1 MSTELVNGIYLIKNT
16 GSGKYLNVWGI
27 DQVGNS
33 RNVNQYDLSAELS
46 QVFWVQKTTTGVLK
60 LSSIIKDANGAYYSL
75 NVNTNTFNA
84 NLYKET
90 ASNDQDSALAFESVG
105 NGNYKIRVGT
115 KYDGNTYFL
124 TALGNVNGT
133 NLVGRVNGNV
143 VWATEAENSAYQVW
157 AFEYMA
163 PYRSTYDI
171 RKLDAQIFLHK
182 FYQSTCEIDAKAG
195 TVLCMELVKALQKIL
210 LNIST
215 DDEGYGYF
223 GEKTLAACPT
233 MQTGMAT
240 TERNKKLVTLFCH
253 AMFCKGYST
262 TAIYDSF
269 NANVANGVKKI
280 QADMGM
286 PQTGVVTPLLM
297 KAVFNTDSYVLSS
310 KGDARI
316 REIQQAM
323 NNGYSEYSGINPCD
337 GIYSRATNKALIYAI
352 QKEEGISVEN
362 SAPSFGQTT
371 FSLFPTLPF
380 TGDSKETGKNEANI
394 TKILQYALYVNAM
407 YAGDFDGVYSAT
419 VSEAVQ
425 KFQTFMAYPGNTTT
439 YADARV
445 MKGLLASCGDTSRLC
460 TALDTATILTKPV
473 LTNLKNMGIKYV
485 GRYLTGMVKTQ
496 EGKRVSKKITRSE
509 AENILAAGLNIIPIS
524 QNVAR
529 GKRMGYKHGKFA
541 FPYGRIIGYRKG
553 ADGKPE
559 IIPEQAEVIRLIF
572 NSYLQGDSLQ
582 SIKTKLETAGAL
594 TARGNT
600 EWSAQSIQRI
610 LQNEKYCGDVLL
622 QKTFTED
629 VLTGVHKKNTG
640 QLPQYYIENYHEG
653 IVSKQI
659 FREVQAEIARR
670 NSKSAANQRK
680 RRRGRY
686 NSKYALTERLVC
698 GDCGSPYKRVTWNIH
713 GRKQIV
719 WRCVNR
725 IEYGTKFCGSSPS
738 IPEEKLHRAILKAV
752 QDLAANFTDEVAA
765 QINGILHSI
774 QTGESIK
781 PNLQEQLEQ
790 TQQEFD
796 RLLEMSL
803 DFDEDTPFLDNRLKK
818 LNNKIK
824 SLKKAIEESAARQ
837 EKARQPEM
845 LLSAKDLQILEYDD
859 ALTARIIEKI
869 TVRSRNEIEIRFI
882 GGYKKTMQLS

>member
-1 MSTELVNGIYLIKNT
+1 MNNMRIVEIPASMRESAGRKNAVRKLRVAAYCRVSTEEEEQQGSFEIQKLYYTEKINSTPEWEVAGIY
-16 GSGKYLNVWGI
+16 
-27 DQVGNS
+27 
-33 RNVNQYDLSAELS
+33 
-46 QVFWVQKTTTGVLK
+46 
-60 LSSIIKDANGAYYSL
+60 
-75 NVNTNTFNA
+75 
-84 NLYKET
+84 
-90 ASNDQDSALAFESVG
+90 
-105 NGNYKIRVGT
+105 
-115 KYDGNTYFL
+115 
-124 TALGNVNGT
+124 
-133 NLVGRVNGNV
+133 
-143 VWATEAENSAYQVW
+143 
-157 AFEYMA
+157 
-163 PYRSTYDI
+163 
-171 RKLDAQIFLHK
+171 
-182 FYQSTCEIDAKAG
+182 
-195 TVLCMELVKALQKIL
+195 
-210 LNIST
+210 
-215 DDEGYGYF
+215 
-223 GEKTLAACPT
+223 
-233 MQTGMAT
+233 
-240 TERNKKLVTLFCH
+240 
-253 AMFCKGYST
+253 
-262 TAIYDSF
+262 
-269 NANVANGVKKI
+269 
-280 QADMGM
+280 AD
-286 PQTGVVTPLLM
+286 
-297 KAVFNTDSYVLSS
+297 
-310 KGDARI
+310 
-316 REIQQAM
+316 
-323 NNGYSEYSGINPCD
+323 D
-337 GIYSRATNKALIYAI
+337 GISGVHTKKRDGFNQMI
-352 QKEEGISVEN
+352 QDCK
-362 SAPSFGQTT
+362 
-371 FSLFPTLPF
+371 
-380 TGDSKETGKNEANI
+380 KR
-394 TKILQYALYVNAM
+394 KIDL
-407 YAGDFDGVYSAT
+407 
-419 VSEAVQ
+419 
-425 KFQTFMAYPGNTTT
+425 
-439 YADARV
+439 
-445 MKGLLASCGDTSRLC
+445 
-460 TALDTATILTKPV
+460 ILTKSISRFARNTLDSIQYV
-473 LTNLKNMGIKYV
+473 RMLKQMGIAVVFEK
-485 GRYLTGMVKTQ
+485 
-496 EGKRVSKKITRSE
+496 
-509 AENILAAGLNIIPIS
+509 ENINTATMNSEMILTVLSAFAQAESESIS

-803 DFDEDTPFLDNRLKK
+803 DFDEDTPFLDDRLKK

-824 SLKKAIEESAARQ
+824 SLKKAIEDSAARQ
-837 EKARQPEM
+837 EKLSQPEM
-845 LLSAKDLQILEYDD
+845 LLSAKDLQIQEYDD
-859 ALTARIIEKI
+859 ALTSRLIEKI
-869 TVRSRNEIEIRFI
+869 TVRSRKEIEIRFI
-882 GGYKKTMQLS
+882 GGYEKAMPLE

>member
-1 MSTELVNGIYLIKNT
+1 MSNMRIIEIPASMRENAGRKNTVRKLRVAAYCRVSTEEEEQQGSFEIQKLYYTEKINSTPEWEVAGIY
-16 GSGKYLNVWGI
+16 
-27 DQVGNS
+27 
-33 RNVNQYDLSAELS
+33 
-46 QVFWVQKTTTGVLK
+46 
-60 LSSIIKDANGAYYSL
+60 
-75 NVNTNTFNA
+75 
-84 NLYKET
+84 
-90 ASNDQDSALAFESVG
+90 
-105 NGNYKIRVGT
+105 
-115 KYDGNTYFL
+115 
-124 TALGNVNGT
+124 
-133 NLVGRVNGNV
+133 
-143 VWATEAENSAYQVW
+143 
-157 AFEYMA
+157 
-163 PYRSTYDI
+163 
-171 RKLDAQIFLHK
+171 
-182 FYQSTCEIDAKAG
+182 
-195 TVLCMELVKALQKIL
+195 
-210 LNIST
+210 
-215 DDEGYGYF
+215 
-223 GEKTLAACPT
+223 
-233 MQTGMAT
+233 
-240 TERNKKLVTLFCH
+240 
-253 AMFCKGYST
+253 
-262 TAIYDSF
+262 
-269 NANVANGVKKI
+269 
-280 QADMGM
+280 AD
-286 PQTGVVTPLLM
+286 
-297 KAVFNTDSYVLSS
+297 
-310 KGDARI
+310 
-316 REIQQAM
+316 
-323 NNGYSEYSGINPCD
+323 D
-337 GIYSRATNKALIYAI
+337 GISGVHTKKRDGFNQMI
-352 QKEEGISVEN
+352 QDCK
-362 SAPSFGQTT
+362 
-371 FSLFPTLPF
+371 
-380 TGDSKETGKNEANI
+380 KR
-394 TKILQYALYVNAM
+394 KIDL
-407 YAGDFDGVYSAT
+407 
-419 VSEAVQ
+419 
-425 KFQTFMAYPGNTTT
+425 
-439 YADARV
+439 
-445 MKGLLASCGDTSRLC
+445 
-460 TALDTATILTKPV
+460 ILTKSISRFARNTLDSIQYV
-473 LTNLKNMGIKYV
+473 RMLKQMGIAVVFEK
-485 GRYLTGMVKTQ
+485 
-496 EGKRVSKKITRSE
+496 
-509 AENILAAGLNIIPIS
+509 ENINTATMNSEMILTVLSAFAQAESESIS

-640 QLPQYYIENYHEG
+640 QLPQYYIENYHER

>member
-1 MSTELVNGIYLIKNT
+1 MSNMRIIEIPASMRENAGRKNTVRKLRVAAYCRVSTEEEEQQGSFEIQKLYYTEKINSTLEWEVAGIY
-16 GSGKYLNVWGI
+16 
-27 DQVGNS
+27 
-33 RNVNQYDLSAELS
+33 
-46 QVFWVQKTTTGVLK
+46 
-60 LSSIIKDANGAYYSL
+60 
-75 NVNTNTFNA
+75 
-84 NLYKET
+84 
-90 ASNDQDSALAFESVG
+90 
-105 NGNYKIRVGT
+105 
-115 KYDGNTYFL
+115 
-124 TALGNVNGT
+124 
-133 NLVGRVNGNV
+133 
-143 VWATEAENSAYQVW
+143 
-157 AFEYMA
+157 
-163 PYRSTYDI
+163 
-171 RKLDAQIFLHK
+171 
-182 FYQSTCEIDAKAG
+182 
-195 TVLCMELVKALQKIL
+195 
-210 LNIST
+210 
-215 DDEGYGYF
+215 
-223 GEKTLAACPT
+223 
-233 MQTGMAT
+233 
-240 TERNKKLVTLFCH
+240 
-253 AMFCKGYST
+253 
-262 TAIYDSF
+262 
-269 NANVANGVKKI
+269 
-280 QADMGM
+280 AD
-286 PQTGVVTPLLM
+286 
-297 KAVFNTDSYVLSS
+297 
-310 KGDARI
+310 
-316 REIQQAM
+316 
-323 NNGYSEYSGINPCD
+323 D
-337 GIYSRATNKALIYAI
+337 GISGVHTKKRDGFNQMI
-352 QKEEGISVEN
+352 QDCK
-362 SAPSFGQTT
+362 
-371 FSLFPTLPF
+371 
-380 TGDSKETGKNEANI
+380 KR
-394 TKILQYALYVNAM
+394 KIDL
-407 YAGDFDGVYSAT
+407 
-419 VSEAVQ
+419 
-425 KFQTFMAYPGNTTT
+425 
-439 YADARV
+439 
-445 MKGLLASCGDTSRLC
+445 
-460 TALDTATILTKPV
+460 ILTKSISRFARNTLDSIQYV
-473 LTNLKNMGIKYV
+473 RMLKQMGIAVVFEK
-485 GRYLTGMVKTQ
+485 
-496 EGKRVSKKITRSE
+496 
-509 AENILAAGLNIIPIS
+509 ENINTATMNSEMILTVLSAFAQAESESIS

-824 SLKKAIEESAARQ
+824 SLKKAIEDSAARQ

-882 GGYKKTMQLS
+882 GGYKKTMQLT

>member
-1 MSTELVNGIYLIKNT
+1 MSNMRIIEIPASMRENAGRKNTVRKLRVAAYCRVSTEEEEQQGSFEIQKLYYTEKINSTPEWEVAGIY
-16 GSGKYLNVWGI
+16 
-27 DQVGNS
+27 
-33 RNVNQYDLSAELS
+33 
-46 QVFWVQKTTTGVLK
+46 
-60 LSSIIKDANGAYYSL
+60 
-75 NVNTNTFNA
+75 
-84 NLYKET
+84 
-90 ASNDQDSALAFESVG
+90 
-105 NGNYKIRVGT
+105 
-115 KYDGNTYFL
+115 
-124 TALGNVNGT
+124 
-133 NLVGRVNGNV
+133 
-143 VWATEAENSAYQVW
+143 
-157 AFEYMA
+157 
-163 PYRSTYDI
+163 
-171 RKLDAQIFLHK
+171 
-182 FYQSTCEIDAKAG
+182 
-195 TVLCMELVKALQKIL
+195 
-210 LNIST
+210 
-215 DDEGYGYF
+215 
-223 GEKTLAACPT
+223 
-233 MQTGMAT
+233 
-240 TERNKKLVTLFCH
+240 
-253 AMFCKGYST
+253 
-262 TAIYDSF
+262 
-269 NANVANGVKKI
+269 
-280 QADMGM
+280 AD
-286 PQTGVVTPLLM
+286 
-297 KAVFNTDSYVLSS
+297 
-310 KGDARI
+310 
-316 REIQQAM
+316 
-323 NNGYSEYSGINPCD
+323 D
-337 GIYSRATNKALIYAI
+337 GISGVHTKKRDGFNQMI
-352 QKEEGISVEN
+352 QDCK
-362 SAPSFGQTT
+362 
-371 FSLFPTLPF
+371 
-380 TGDSKETGKNEANI
+380 KR
-394 TKILQYALYVNAM
+394 KIDL
-407 YAGDFDGVYSAT
+407 
-419 VSEAVQ
+419 
-425 KFQTFMAYPGNTTT
+425 
-439 YADARV
+439 
-445 MKGLLASCGDTSRLC
+445 
-460 TALDTATILTKPV
+460 ILTKSISRFARNTLDSIQYV
-473 LTNLKNMGIKYV
+473 RMLKQMGIAVVFEK
-485 GRYLTGMVKTQ
+485 
-496 EGKRVSKKITRSE
+496 
-509 AENILAAGLNIIPIS
+509 ENINTATMNSEMILTVLSAFAQAESESIS

-882 GGYKKTMQLS
+882 GGYKKTMQLT

>member
-1 MSTELVNGIYLIKNT
+1 MSNMRIIEIPASMRENAGRKNTVRKLRVAAYCRVSTEEEEQQGSFEIQKLYYTEKINSTPEWEVAGIY
-16 GSGKYLNVWGI
+16 
-27 DQVGNS
+27 
-33 RNVNQYDLSAELS
+33 
-46 QVFWVQKTTTGVLK
+46 
-60 LSSIIKDANGAYYSL
+60 
-75 NVNTNTFNA
+75 
-84 NLYKET
+84 
-90 ASNDQDSALAFESVG
+90 
-105 NGNYKIRVGT
+105 
-115 KYDGNTYFL
+115 
-124 TALGNVNGT
+124 
-133 NLVGRVNGNV
+133 
-143 VWATEAENSAYQVW
+143 
-157 AFEYMA
+157 
-163 PYRSTYDI
+163 
-171 RKLDAQIFLHK
+171 
-182 FYQSTCEIDAKAG
+182 
-195 TVLCMELVKALQKIL
+195 
-210 LNIST
+210 
-215 DDEGYGYF
+215 
-223 GEKTLAACPT
+223 
-233 MQTGMAT
+233 
-240 TERNKKLVTLFCH
+240 
-253 AMFCKGYST
+253 
-262 TAIYDSF
+262 
-269 NANVANGVKKI
+269 
-280 QADMGM
+280 AD
-286 PQTGVVTPLLM
+286 
-297 KAVFNTDSYVLSS
+297 
-310 KGDARI
+310 
-316 REIQQAM
+316 
-323 NNGYSEYSGINPCD
+323 D
-337 GIYSRATNKALIYAI
+337 GISGVHTKKRDGFNQMI
-352 QKEEGISVEN
+352 QDCK
-362 SAPSFGQTT
+362 
-371 FSLFPTLPF
+371 
-380 TGDSKETGKNEANI
+380 KR
-394 TKILQYALYVNAM
+394 KIDL
-407 YAGDFDGVYSAT
+407 
-419 VSEAVQ
+419 
-425 KFQTFMAYPGNTTT
+425 
-439 YADARV
+439 
-445 MKGLLASCGDTSRLC
+445 
-460 TALDTATILTKPV
+460 ILTKSISRFARNTLDSIQYV
-473 LTNLKNMGIKYV
+473 RMLKQMGIAVVFEK
-485 GRYLTGMVKTQ
+485 
-496 EGKRVSKKITRSE
+496 
-509 AENILAAGLNIIPIS
+509 ENINTATMNSEMILTVLSAFAQAESESIS

-824 SLKKAIEESAARQ
+824 SLKKAIEDSAARQ

-869 TVRSRNEIEIRFI
+869 TVRSRNEIEIRFT
-882 GGYKKTMQLS
+882 GDYKKTVTLR